1 MPLLAFIIMFRYR
14 NDLEN
19 ETLRKYLLVLYQG
32 LRPSVFYW
40 EIVNTFRKFII
51 LAFNVFLSTYSAYY
65 RILGAIISLIIL
77 LRVQERLQPYKKE
90 ENNRI
95 EMLAILSGIVTLY
108 CALVFVVEEES
119 ISIIYNL
126 SLAILFIINMYFILN
141 WLHLLLMSLNYEHRY
156 FKILIKYY
164 SIMICKRSK
173 IESMK
178 IPEKSKDI
186 RPPTKENHTVNK
198 EQSEVEV
205 EVGAGFKTPYKKK
218 HKRKVKILRKAKR
231 RQNRKI
237 NIEEPIDMFQ
247 ISRRKVKEEDISN
260 IVQEISQE
268 DDWTTLRMLKSKR
281 DNDATFNEYRPSS
294 NKMQKYL

>member
-1 MPLLAFIIMFRYR
+1 
-14 NDLEN
+14 
-19 ETLRKYLLVLYQG
+19 
-32 LRPSVFYW
+32 
-40 EIVNTFRKFII
+40 
-51 LAFNVFLSTYSAYY
+51 
-65 RILGAIISLIIL
+65 
-77 LRVQERLQPYKKE
+77 
-90 ENNRI
+90 
-95 EMLAILSGIVTLY
+95 
-108 CALVFVVEEES
+108 
-119 ISIIYNL
+119 
-126 SLAILFIINMYFILN
+126 
-141 WLHLLLMSLNYEHRY
+141 
-156 FKILIKYY
+156 
-164 SIMICKRSK
+164 MICKRSK

-218 HKRKVKILRKAKR
+218 HKRKVKKVLRKAKR